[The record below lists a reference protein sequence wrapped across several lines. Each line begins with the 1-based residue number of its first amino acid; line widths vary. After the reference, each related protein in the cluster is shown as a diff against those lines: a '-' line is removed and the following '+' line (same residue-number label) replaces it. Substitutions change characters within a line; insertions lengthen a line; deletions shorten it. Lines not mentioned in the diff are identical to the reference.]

1 MSDVLVNKTPIIA
14 ELLGLAC
21 VSADRRRWLTDNAV
35 YLDYWGEHLEIWGRS
50 DAPASSA
57 EDARSTSSAE
67 DARSTPGLHIGRLSF
82 LRGRL
87 LIWQSLS
94 LSGRRDVLT
103 PILAAYPPCDAP
115 TQPYP
120 HCFKDAGNT
129 PHVG

>member
-35 YLDYWGEHLEIWGRS
+35 YVDYWGEHLEIWGRS
-50 DAPASSA
+50 DAPASC
-57 EDARSTSSAE
+57 AE
-67 DARSTPGLHIGRLSF
+67 DARSTPGLRIRRLPF

-87 LIWQSLS
+87 LSWQRLS
-94 LSGRRDVLT
+94 FSGRRDVLT

-115 TQPYP
+115 TQPYA

-129 PHVG
+129 LHVG